1 MRTTEE
7 RIGYMADLGTDSG
20 QATLNLSARAL
31 ELIAKLLDKIFKFIE
46 NHPERKR
53 AMLEYKIAKS
63 RHSRELALRKI
74 DGKVGIT
81 TYENMKATGKP
92 LDNVEVRI
100 SKEDMKMFSD
110 IAKRYDLTFCGLEV
124 KGSNEKEIMIFRED
138 LEKFERAH
146 ARFTNEKTLN
156 EIQAKI
162 DELREKGYENLSDE
176 EKEVYNGLL
185 AEKEHLIDQATEQFN
200 TEMSESILKDAVLD
214 DEGNLKKMDLEE
226 GLNRLTGYNL
236 SKPDS
241 GDFVIADAVNPG
253 NYIKVH
259 GFDDT
264 FTNEKG
270 ESIKYVRSQYEVYK
284 NNELIK
290 TFDDKRF
297 QGRPKGYWKSIREEM
312 NTLLDKPK
320 YFYKFKTQ
328 DVYKVWADDVTKQ
341 NEQLLNNNTIESLK
355 EELKSNGYDYKDGNA
370 VLDHELKGKNE
381 NIIPKGQAID
391 EAFIRKIIR
400 KGDLTTLEQNL
411 DFREAFLISQAI
423 QSLEK
428 SNIIENE
435 MGIKN
440 AEIAVEDDPEKKEA
454 LEKEY
459 AELEAELKTETD
471 NIEAIQ
477 NERKK
482 VNAGQS
488 ERNVNNGIAKDENA
502 RADSRAEHIK
512 ENAQTHSQMSM
523 NDWKSMISDFKAKL
537 QTLKNVG
544 IGNDNPIKGNNIP
557 TIQPDNRGR

>member
-1 MRTTEE
+1 MTEE
-7 RIGYMADLGTDSG
+7 RIGCMADLGTDSG

-53 AMLEYKIAKS
+53 AMLEYKMAKS
-63 RHSRELALRKI
+63 RHSKEIALSKI
-74 DGKVGIT
+74 NGKAGIT
-81 TYENMKATGKP
+81 TFENMKATGKP
-92 LDNVEVRI
+92 LDNVGVRM
-100 SKEDMKMFSD
+100 SKEEMKLFSD
-110 IAKRYDLTFCGLEV
+110 IAKRYDLTFCGLEA
-124 KGSNEKEIMIFRED
+124 KGSNKKEILIFRED
-138 LEKFERAH
+138 LEKFAKAN
-146 ARFTNEKTLN
+146 ARFINEKMLYG
-156 EIQAKI
+156 IQEKI
-162 DELREKGYENLSDE
+162 DALRKKGYENLTDE

-185 AEKEHLIDQATEQFN
+185 AEKEHLIDETTEQFN
-200 TEMSESILKDAVLD
+200 VEMNESILEEAVLD

-284 NNELIK
+284 DNELVK
-290 TFDDKRF
+290 TFDDKRY

-312 NTLLDKPK
+312 NALLGNPK
-320 YFYKFKTQ
+320 YFYKFKTE
-328 DVYKVWADDVTKQ
+328 DVYKSWADDVTKQ

-355 EELKSNGYDYKDGNA
+355 EELKSNGYDYKEGNA

-381 NIIPKGQAID
+381 NIIPEGQAID

-428 SNIIENE
+428 SNTIENE

-440 AEIAVEDDPEKKEA
+440 AEIAVEDDPERKA
-454 LEKEY
+454 ILEKEY
-459 AELEAELKTETD
+459 AELESQLKAETD

-488 ERNVNNGIAKDENA
+488 ERNVNNGMAKDPNV
-502 RADSRAEHIK
+502 RTEHIK
-512 ENAQTHSQMSM
+512 ENAQTNFQMSM
-523 NDWKSMISDFKAKL
+523 KDWKSIISDFKAKL
-537 QTLKNVG
+537 KNFG
-544 IGNDNPIKGNNIP
+544 IGNNSPIKGNNIP
-557 TIQPDNRGR
+557 TINPDNHGR